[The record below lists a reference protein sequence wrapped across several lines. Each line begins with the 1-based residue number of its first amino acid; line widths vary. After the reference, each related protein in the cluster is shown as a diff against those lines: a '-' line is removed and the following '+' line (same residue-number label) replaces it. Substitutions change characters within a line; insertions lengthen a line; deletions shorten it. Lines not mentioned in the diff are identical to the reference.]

1 MEKLKRS
8 FYERDA
14 LTVAKDI
21 LGKYLVTYTPAGTT
35 VGKIIE
41 VEAYMGFVDAGSHT
55 YQGKRTARTEVIFGP
70 GGHAYV
76 YLIYGMYY
84 CLNIIVNRIDVP
96 EVVLIRALEPVDGI
110 ELMKQRRGTDRILNL
125 CSGPGKL
132 STAMGISL
140 KENGIDLCGETMY
153 LLSGDT
159 VDSRKI
165 TRTPRIN
172 IDYAGEAR
180 DYPWRFLVQ
189 DNPFVSKKLR
199 NK

>member
-21 LGKYLVTYTPAGTT
+21 LGKYLVTHTPVGTT
-35 VGKIIE
+35 VGKIVE
-41 VEAYMGFVDAGSHT
+41 VEAYMGFIDAGSHA
-55 YQGKRTARTEVIFGP
+55 YQGKRTARTEVMFGL

-84 CLNIIVNRIDVP
+84 CLNIIVNRTDVP

-153 LLSGDT
+153 LLSGVT
-159 VDSRKI
+159 INSREI

-180 DYPWRFLVQ
+180 DYPWRFLIR
-189 DNPFVSKKLR
+189 DNPFVSKKLT
-199 NK
+199 K